1 MVTRSTARSTAGRAA
16 SWWRRPGPATR
27 TPTSSALRSTRWP
40 RASRWPWRA
49 GPAPAPW
56 VRSMRSLGAGPPGS
70 VRASSWRARSRRSR
84 RASRSRSASVP
95 GSGSR
100 GSGRSWQTRPDAP
113 RCRRSHGADAHAILA
128 TSLIPRRT
136 HVTNGMTPAKR
147 ELNHRLET
155 ISWGLFLIMLGGFA
169 LLPSV
174 KEGTWLIG
182 AGVIMLG
189 LNAVRLALGIRTSGF
204 TVILGTVALLSG
216 IGSVYG
222 VDIPVGPLLIILIG
236 LAIIVRALD
245 RSR

>member
-1 MVTRSTARSTAGRAA
+1 
-16 SWWRRPGPATR
+16 
-27 TPTSSALRSTRWP
+27 
-40 RASRWPWRA
+40 
-49 GPAPAPW
+49 
-56 VRSMRSLGAGPPGS
+56 
-70 VRASSWRARSRRSR
+70 
-84 RASRSRSASVP
+84 
-95 GSGSR
+95 
-100 GSGRSWQTRPDAP
+100 
-113 RCRRSHGADAHAILA
+113 
-128 TSLIPRRT
+128 
-136 HVTNGMTPAKR
+136 MTPAKR
-147 ELNHRLET
+147 ELNRRLET

-189 LNAVRLALGIRTSGF
+189 LNAVRLVLGIRTSGF

>member
-1 MVTRSTARSTAGRAA
+1 
-16 SWWRRPGPATR
+16 
-27 TPTSSALRSTRWP
+27 
-40 RASRWPWRA
+40 
-49 GPAPAPW
+49 
-56 VRSMRSLGAGPPGS
+56 
-70 VRASSWRARSRRSR
+70 
-84 RASRSRSASVP
+84 
-95 GSGSR
+95 
-100 GSGRSWQTRPDAP
+100 
-113 RCRRSHGADAHAILA
+113 
-128 TSLIPRRT
+128 
-136 HVTNGMTPAKR
+136 MTPAKR
-147 ELNHRLET
+147 ELNGRLET